1 MYKHRNRIYVRVAE
15 GLLHTPSSVLPAVGT
30 MLAKAP
36 ARCVPPLGARALSK
50 MPAVQVHPEVTELEK
65 YKIVKRRIMK
75 AEREERMDLT
85 KALTPVKTYTNVV
98 SACCTSVS

>member
-1 MYKHRNRIYVRVAE
+1 
-15 GLLHTPSSVLPAVGT
+15 

-50 MPAVQVHPEVTELEK
+50 MPVVEEHHEVNELEK
-65 YKIVKRRIMK
+65 YKMVKRRIMK

-85 KALTPVKTYTNVV
+85 KALTPVKTYTSVV
-98 SACCTSVS
+98 